1 MDFLDMTSKAQGT
14 KGKINWTSP
23 KLETFELK
31 KKKERT
37 LVLKMTPAR
46 K

>member
-1 MDFLDMTSKAQGT
+1 MDFLDMTSKAQRT

-31 KKKERT
+31 KKQERT
-37 LVLKMTPAR
+37 LVLKMTLAT